1 MTKYVHEPRG
11 LPVPNSRASRMA
23 RLGGMAAGVAGS
35 MAVQGGRQLLTGRRP
50 KFEELLLTPGNAA
63 RITAQLAQMRGAAMK
78 VGQLLSLEGRDFLP
92 PELAEILG
100 HLRADAH
107 FMPPQQLDQVLRRNW
122 GPDYRRKFAKFDV
135 RPVAAASIGQVHRAR
150 MKDGRDVALK
160 IQYPG
165 VRDSIDSDV
174 RNVASLMRVS
184 GLVPK
189 EIDLAPLM
197 EEARRQLHEEADYA
211 READML
217 ARFGALLDKD
227 PDYLVPEG
235 YPDLTTPDI
244 LGMSFVE
251 SVAVESLTEADAETR
266 NRVVAGLIRLMLRE
280 LFEFGL
286 MQTDPN
292 FANYRYQP
300 ATGRIVLL
308 DFGASRA
315 FAPGLVA
322 QYRDLMRAGLSADRS
337 ATRSAMEAI
346 GFLEPGTA
354 PKHRKPILDMV
365 DMAMTPLRSDAPVD
379 FATTPLAREL
389 REAGMEFAEDRDFW
403 VIPPMDALYLQRKM
417 GGMFLLAARLR
428 AEIAIRPLLEPYL

>member
-35 MAVQGGRQLLTGRRP
+35 MAVAGGRQLLTGKRP
-50 KFEELLLTPGNAA
+50 KLEELLLTPGNAA

-78 VGQLLSLEGRDFLP
+78 VGQLLSLEAGDFLP
-92 PELAEILG
+92 TELAEILG

-107 FMPPQQLDQVLRRNW
+107 FMPPQQLDQVLKRNW
-122 GPDYRRKFAKFDV
+122 GPEYRRKFARFDV

-150 MKDGRDVALK
+150 TKDGRDVALK

-174 RNVASLMRVS
+174 RNVASLLRMS

-197 EEARRQLHEEADYA
+197 EEARRQLHEEADYG
-211 READML
+211 REAEML
-217 ARFGALLDKD
+217 ARFGALLEGD
-227 PDYLVPEG
+227 PDYLVPAG
-235 YPDLTTPDI
+235 QPDLTTPDI
-244 LGMSFVE
+244 LGMAFVD
-251 SVAVESLTEADAETR
+251 SVAVEDLTEADAETR
-266 NRVVAGLIRLMLRE
+266 SRVVTGLIRLMLRE

-300 ATGRIVLL
+300 ESGRIVLL

-315 FAPGLVA
+315 FAPELVA
-322 QYRDLMRAGLSADRS
+322 QYRTLMRAGLSGDRA
-337 ATRSAMEAI
+337 ATRAAMEDI
-346 GFLEPGTA
+346 GFLEPDTA
-354 PKHRKPILDMV
+354 PKHREPILDMV
-365 DMAMTPLRSDAPVD
+365 ELAMEPLRSRDPTD
-379 FATTPLAREL
+379 FATTPLVREL
-389 REAGMEFAEDRDFW
+389 RQAGMEFAEDRDFW

-428 AEIAIRPLLEPYL
+428 AQIAIRPLLEPYL

>member
-78 VGQLLSLEGRDFLP
+78 VGQLLSLEGGDFLP

-122 GPDYRRKFAKFDV
+122 GPNYRRKFAKFDV

-150 MKDGRDVALK
+150 MKDGRDVAFK

-235 YPDLTTPDI
+235 HPDLTTPDI

-251 SVAVESLTEADAETR
+251 SVAVESLTESDAETR

-346 GFLEPGTA
+346 GFLEPDTA
-354 PKHRKPILDMV
+354 PKHREPILDMV
-365 DMAMTPLRSDAPVD
+365 DMAMAPLRSDAPVD

-389 REAGMEFAEDRDFW
+389 REAGMEVAEDRDFW

-428 AEIAIRPLLEPYL
+428 AKIAIRPLLEPYL